1 MIRAITGALVVVLL
15 SASPAAAQIFRWTDD
30 EGVVH
35 LTTDA
40 ARIPPKFRAT
50 ADTLESSPRDPVE
63 TPTATSGMH
72 TAPGSAILT
81 DAHLNGVPLT
91 LLVDTGATR
100 TVISPAILA
109 RAGIDITRGRPV
121 GLIGVGGSVRAV
133 EVDIPRLDL
142 AGAQIGPLPVVALEI
157 PGLTADGLL
166 GRDVLEHFVLT
177 VDPVRGRATLTR

>member
-1 MIRAITGALVVVLL
+1 VTRAVVCALLVLA
-15 SASPAAAQIFRWTDD
+15 SWASPAAAQVYRWTDD

-40 ARIPPKFRAT
+40 ARIPPKYRDI
-50 ADTLESSPRDPVE
+50 ADKLEASPRDAVE
-63 TPTATSGMH
+63 PPAAAPTVRA
-72 TAPGSAILT
+72 APGSAILT
-81 DAHLNGVPLT
+81 DAHVNGVPLT
-91 LLVDTGATR
+91 FLVDTGASGTG
-100 TVISPAILA
+100 ISPAILA
-109 RAGIDITRGRPV
+109 RDGIDSTGGRPI
-121 GLIGVGGSVRAV
+121 GLVGVGGSVRAV

-142 AGAQIGPLPVVALEI
+142 AGAQIGPLAVVVLEI